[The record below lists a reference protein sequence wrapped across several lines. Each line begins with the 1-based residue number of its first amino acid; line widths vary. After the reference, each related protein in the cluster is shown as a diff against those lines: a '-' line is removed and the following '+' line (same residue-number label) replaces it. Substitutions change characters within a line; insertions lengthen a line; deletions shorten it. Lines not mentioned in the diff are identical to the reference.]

1 MKTERNDRKYNEA
14 NIEFKISIK
23 ILETNLTFIIVAFLF
38 ILIVEEKFKNYRVK
52 A

>member
-1 MKTERNDRKYNEA
+1 MKTEINDRKYNEV
-14 NIEFKISIK
+14 NVEFKISVK
-23 ILETNLTFIIVAFLF
+23 ILETNLTFIVVAFLF